1 MAQKEGG
8 TMRMRFLVAA
18 ALLLVAGAAF
28 AADSAQLSVTVKET
42 QILATPSALGTI
54 VGVLAYGDKVTV
66 LDQPAN
72 ARKGWL
78 KVKSSDG
85 TLQGWIRAADLTK
98 RAVAMSAGSQA
109 ASQTASSG
117 DVAAAGKG
125 FNKEVEAQ
133 YSQDQK
139 LDYTW
144 VNIMEGDREDK
155 KEFKVSPQ
163 QVAAFMTS
171 GGLNEGGAQ

>member
-1 MAQKEGG
+1 MKSRA
-8 TMRMRFLVAA
+8 FLLIMLALAA
-18 ALLLVAGAAF
+18 GSAF
-28 AADSAQLSVTVKET
+28 AADSAQSVTIKEA
-42 QILATPSALGTI
+42 QILATPSALGKL

-72 ARKGWL
+72 APKGWL

-85 TLQGWIRAADLTK
+85 KLQGWIRSSALTK
-98 RAVAMSAGSQA
+98 KDIAMSAGSQT

-133 YSQDQK
+133 YQQDQK

-144 VNIMEGDREDK
+144 VDKMES
-155 KEFKVSPQ
+155 FKVPPQ
-163 QVAAFMTS
+163 EVAAFIAA
-171 GGLNEGGAQ
+171 GGLNEGGAH

>member
-1 MAQKEGG
+1 MPGKEGG
-8 TMRMRFLVAA
+8 TMRMRFFVAA
-18 ALLLVAGAAF
+18 ALLLAAGAAF

-42 QILATPSALGTI
+42 QILATPSALGTL

-66 LDQPAN
+66 LDQPAS

-85 TLQGWIRAADLTK
+85 TLQGWVRAGDLTK
-98 RAVAMSAGSQA
+98 RVVAMSAGSQA

-144 VNIMEGDREDK
+144 VDIMQGDKEEK

-163 QVAAFMTS
+163 QVAAFITA